1 MIAAAGP
8 NTLSVCADLG
18 VSQWN
23 DLTVT
28 GLALTI
34 QGVAFQGVTGRLFI
48 AEGSTDVLDITKNT
62 LLSASG
68 TVVASVAQSLSYNV
82 SHAEAINRTVG
93 VCGKLGNG
101 MYYSKLI

>member
-1 MIAAAGP
+1 MIAAAGL
-8 NTLSVCADLG
+8 NSLSVCAALG

-23 DLTVT
+23 DLIVS

-48 AEGSTDVLDITKNT
+48 AEGSTDVLDITRNT

-68 TVVASVAQSLSYNV
+68 TVPVSIAQSLSYNV

-93 VCGKLGNG
+93 VCGKLGNSL
-101 MYYSKLI
+101 YYSTLI